1 MTFLVLLKQ
10 EGVEDPGQAM
20 LRVSCDVIKALHRTG
35 FSKALAKR
43 TRESTQVNASFRL
56 AFNLRYSWPP
66 TCVDLCELALTL
78 VEHKVVR
85 KSTQFFLPLVTQ
97 RKSTQVDRKSSVYA

>member
-10 EGVEDPGQAM
+10 EGVEDPGQAI
-20 LRVSCDVIKALHRTG
+20 LRVSCDVIKALYRTG
-35 FSKALAKR
+35 FSKAF
-43 TRESTQVNASFRL
+43 RESTHVNASLRL
-56 AFNLRYSWPP
+56 AFNLRYGLPP

-85 KSTQFFLPLVTQ
+85 KSTQFVLPLATQ
-97 RKSTQVDRKSSVYA
+97 RKSTQLDRKSSVYA